1 MLIGVVGKP
10 STGKSTFFKAATL
23 AEVETANYPFTT
35 IKPNHAVG
43 YVKID
48 CVDKEFEVQC
58 NPRMGYCLNH
68 KRFVPIDLLDVAGL
82 VPGASEGA
90 GMGNQFLDVL
100 NQANALIHVIDV
112 SGSMGAQNKLPL
124 LKSAFKLLVNQ
135 LRAQDKVAIVV
146 YAGAAGVVLQ
156 PTSGKYKEKS

>member
-58 NPRMGYCLNH
+58 NY
-68 KRFVPIDLLDVAGL
+68 
-82 VPGASEGA
+82 
-90 GMGNQFLDVL
+90 
-100 NQANALIHVIDV
+100 
-112 SGSMGAQNKLPL
+112 
-124 LKSAFKLLVNQ
+124 
-135 LRAQDKVAIVV
+135 
-146 YAGAAGVVLQ
+146 
-156 PTSGKYKEKS
+156 